1 MKKIPLYLIALLLI
15 SNVFTW
21 WIIVDF
27 RMAKETVAF
36 LNVGQGDAELINNT
50 AGNILID
57 AGPNNKILFE
67 LGKIL
72 PFYERTIDLFILSH
86 PNKDHFNGL
95 FEILDKYKIRAVMLN
110 NFTYPSSSF
119 QKLLEE
125 LKKRHI
131 LIIKGFEG
139 VRISWFTRPNFV
151 HPPQISMKFGR
162 ASENLDGPA
171 QDKLLVIYP
180 PENLIFSNDPNS
192 SCLVLDLVLET
203 NHFLFTGD
211 IGSAQEKKLFS
222 FFASLKDQFKVLK
235 VAHHGSNYSSS
246 DLFLKTLKPQIA
258 IIEVGENSYNHP
270 HPEVLKR
277 LNEIGAQIFRTDING
292 TIQFIYDNKLKIKA
306 ENF

>member
-1 MKKIPLYLIALLLI
+1 MPKRYLFLLLFLLLA
-15 SNVFTW
+15 NVFTW

-27 RMAKETVAF
+27 RMVKETVTF
-36 LNVGQGDAELINNT
+36 LNVGQGDAELIKNA

-72 PFYERTIDLFILSH
+72 PFYDRTIDLFILSH
-86 PNKDHFNGL
+86 PNKDHFNGF

-139 VRISWFTRPNFV
+139 VRISW
-151 HPPQISMKFGR
+151 
-162 ASENLDGPA
+162 PA
-171 QDKLLVIYP
+171 CADMSACADRQKQDKLLVIYP
-180 PENLIFSNDPNS
+180 PENLIFSNDLNN
-192 SCLVLDLVLET
+192 SCLVLDLALGT

-211 IGSAQEKKLFS
+211 ISSTQEKKFS
-222 FFASLKDQFKVLK
+222 SFLASLKDQFKVLK

-246 DLFLKTLKPQIA
+246 DLFLKTFNPQVA
-258 IIEVGENSYNHP
+258 IIEVGENSYNQP
-270 HPEVLKR
+270 HPDVLKR
-277 LNEIGAQIFRTDING
+277 LNDIGTQIFRTDINNA
-292 TIQFIYDNKLKIKA
+292 IQFLIDKTGVLIVK
-306 ENF
+306 

>member
-1 MKKIPLYLIALLLI
+1 MSKRYLFFLLFLLLT
-15 SNVFTW
+15 NVFTW
-21 WIIVDF
+21 WIIIDF
-27 RMAKETVAF
+27 RMEKETVAF
-36 LNVGQGDAELINNT
+36 LNVGQGDAELIRNA

-72 PFYERTIDLFILSH
+72 PFYDRTIDLFILSH

-95 FEILDKYKIRAVMLN
+95 FEILDKYKIKAVMLN

-139 VRISWFTRPNFV
+139 VSISW
-151 HPPQISMKFGR
+151 
-162 ASENLDGPA
+162 PA
-171 QDKLLVIYP
+171 CAGGQTQDKLLVIYP
-180 PENLIFSNDPNS
+180 PENLLFSNDPNN
-192 SCLVLDLVLET
+192 SCLVLNLALA
-203 NHFLFTGD
+203 NNQFLFTGD
-211 IGSAQEKKLFS
+211 ISSTQEKKLSS
-222 FFASLKDQFKVLK
+222 FLASLKDQFKVLK

-246 DLFLKTLKPQIA
+246 DLFLKTFKPKIA
-258 IIEVGENSYNHP
+258 IIEVGENSYNQP
-270 HPEVLKR
+270 HPDVLKR
-277 LNEIGAQIFRTDING
+277 LNDIGAQIFRTDIND

>member
-1 MKKIPLYLIALLLI
+1 MSKSSSFFLIFLLVANI
-15 SNVFTW
+15 FTW

-27 RMAKETVAF
+27 QTTKETVAF
-36 LNVGQGDAELINNT
+36 LNVGQGDAELISNA

-72 PFYERTIDLFILSH
+72 PFYDRTIDLFILSH

-95 FEILDKYKIRAVMLN
+95 FEILDKYKIKAVMLN

-131 LIIKGFEG
+131 LIIQGFEG
-139 VRISWFTRPNFV
+139 VSINW
-151 HPPQISMKFGR
+151 QK
-162 ASENLDGPA
+162 

-180 PENLIFSNDPNS
+180 PENLLFSNNPNN
-192 SCLVLDLVLET
+192 SCLVLNLALA
-203 NHFLFTGD
+203 NNQFLFTGD
-211 IGSAQEKKLFS
+211 ISSTQEKKLSS
-222 FFASLKDQFKVLK
+222 FLASLKDQFKVLK

-246 DLFLKTLKPQIA
+246 DLFLQAFNPRLA
-258 IIEVGENSYNHP
+258 IIEVGENSYNQP

-277 LNEIGAQIFRTDING
+277 LNEIGAQIFRTDVNG
-292 TIQFIYDNKLKIKA
+292 TIQFFIDKTGALIVK
-306 ENF
+306 

>member
-1 MKKIPLYLIALLLI
+1 MSKSSSFFLIFLLLANI
-15 SNVFTW
+15 FTW

-27 RMAKETVAF
+27 RMEKETVAF
-36 LNVGQGDAELINNT
+36 LNVGQGDAELIRNA

-72 PFYERTIDLFILSH
+72 PFYDRTIDLFILSH
-86 PNKDHFNGL
+86 PNKDHFNGF
-95 FEILDKYKIRAVMLN
+95 FEILDKYKIRAVLLN

-139 VRISWFTRPNFV
+139 VRINWPACAGGSV
-151 HPPQISMKFGR
+151 CAGR
-162 ASENLDGPA
+162 QAEK
-171 QDKLLVIYP
+171 KLLVVYP
-180 PENLIFSNDPNS
+180 PENLIFSNNLND
-192 SCLVLDLVLET
+192 SCLVLDLALKT

-211 IGSAQEKKLFS
+211 ISSTQEKKLSS
-222 FFASLKDQFKVLK
+222 FLTSLKDQIKVLK

-246 DLFLKTLKPQIA
+246 DLFLKTFKPKVA
-258 IIEVGENSYNHP
+258 VIEVGENTYNQP
-270 HPEVLKR
+270 HPDVLKR
-277 LNEIGAQIFRTDING
+277 LNDIGAQIFRTDINN
-292 TIQFIYDNKLKIKA
+292 TIQFIL
-306 ENF
+306 ENNSLNIEIEDSN

>member
-1 MKKIPLYLIALLLI
+1 MSKSSSFFLIFLLLANI
-15 SNVFTW
+15 FTW

-27 RMAKETVAF
+27 RMEKETVAF
-36 LNVGQGDAELINNT
+36 LNVGQGDAELIRNA

-72 PFYERTIDLFILSH
+72 PFYDRTIDLFILSH
-86 PNKDHFNGL
+86 PNKDHFNGF
-95 FEILDKYKIRAVMLN
+95 FEILDKYKIRAVLLN

-139 VRISWFTRPNFV
+139 VRINW
-151 HPPQISMKFGR
+151 Q
-162 ASENLDGPA
+162 AEE
-171 QDKLLVIYP
+171 KLLVVYP
-180 PENLIFSNDPNS
+180 PENLIFSNNLND
-192 SCLVLDLVLET
+192 SCLVLDLALET

-211 IGSAQEKKLFS
+211 ISSTQEKKLSS
-222 FFASLKDQFKVLK
+222 FLASLKDQIKVLK

-246 DLFLKTLKPQIA
+246 DLFLKTFKPKVA
-258 IIEVGENSYNHP
+258 VIEVGENTYNQP
-270 HPEVLKR
+270 HPDVLKR
-277 LNEIGAQIFRTDING
+277 LNDIGAQIFRTDINN
-292 TIQFIYDNKLKIKA
+292 TIQFIL
-306 ENF
+306 ENNSLNIEIEDSN

>member
-1 MKKIPLYLIALLLI
+1 MSKRYLFFLLFLLLT
-15 SNVFTW
+15 NVFTW
-21 WIIVDF
+21 WIIIDF
-27 RMAKETVAF
+27 RMEKETVAF
-36 LNVGQGDAELINNT
+36 LNVGQGDAELIRNA

-72 PFYERTIDLFILSH
+72 PFYDRTIDLFILSH

-95 FEILDKYKIRAVMLN
+95 FEILDKYKIRAVLLN

-139 VRISWFTRPNFV
+139 VSISW
-151 HPPQISMKFGR
+151 
-162 ASENLDGPA
+162 PA
-171 QDKLLVIYP
+171 CAGGQTQDKLLVIYP
-180 PENLIFSNDPNS
+180 PENLLFSNDPNN
-192 SCLVLDLVLET
+192 SCLVLNLALA
-203 NHFLFTGD
+203 NNQFLFTGD
-211 IGSAQEKKLFS
+211 ISSTQEKKLSS
-222 FFASLKDQFKVLK
+222 FLASLKDQFKVLK

-246 DLFLKTLKPQIA
+246 DLFLKTFKPKIA
-258 IIEVGENSYNHP
+258 IIEVGENSYNQP
-270 HPEVLKR
+270 HPDVLKR
-277 LNEIGAQIFRTDING
+277 LNDIGAQIFRTDIND

>member
-1 MKKIPLYLIALLLI
+1 
-15 SNVFTW
+15 
-21 WIIVDF
+21 
-27 RMAKETVAF
+27 MAKETVAF
-36 LNVGQGDAELINNT
+36 LNVGQGDAELISNA

-95 FEILDKYKIRAVMLN
+95 FEILDKYKIRAVLLN

-139 VRISWFTRPNFV
+139 ARISWQKP
-151 HPPQISMKFGR
+151 
-162 ASENLDGPA
+162 
-171 QDKLLVIYP
+171 DKLLVIYP
-180 PENLIFSNDPNS
+180 PENLIFSNDPNN
-192 SCLVLDLVLET
+192 SCLVLDLALET
-203 NHFLFTGD
+203 NHFLFAGD
-211 IGSAQEKKLFS
+211 ISSTQEKKLFS

-246 DLFLKTLKPQIA
+246 DLFLKTFKPQIA
-258 IIEVGENSYNHP
+258 VIEVGDNSYGQP
-270 HPEVLKR
+270 HQDVLTR
-277 LNEIGAQIFRTDING
+277 LKNIGTQIFRTDVNG
-292 TIQFIYDNKLKIKA
+292 TIQFILDNDNRLKMKLGNTSI
-306 ENF
+306 NLP

>member
-1 MKKIPLYLIALLLI
+1 MSKSSSFFLILLFLA
-15 SNVFTW
+15 NVFTW

-27 RMAKETVAF
+27 RMEKETVAF
-36 LNVGQGDAELINNT
+36 LNVGQGDAELIRNA

-72 PFYERTIDLFILSH
+72 PFYDRTIDLFILSH
-86 PNKDHFNGL
+86 PNKDHFNGF
-95 FEILDKYKIRAVMLN
+95 FEILDKYKIRAVLLN

-139 VRISWFTRPNFV
+139 VRINW
-151 HPPQISMKFGR
+151 
-162 ASENLDGPA
+162 PA
-171 QDKLLVIYP
+171 CAGGQTEEKLLVVYP
-180 PENLIFSNDPNS
+180 PENLIFSNNPNN
-192 SCLVLDLVLET
+192 SCLVLDLALET

-211 IGSAQEKKLFS
+211 ISSAQEKKLSS
-222 FFASLKDQFKVLK
+222 FLASLKDQIKVLK

-246 DLFLKTLKPQIA
+246 DLFLKTFKPKIA
-258 IIEVGENSYNHP
+258 IIEVGENTYNQP
-270 HPEVLKR
+270 HPDVLKR
-277 LNEIGAQIFRTDING
+277 LNDIGAQIFRTDINS
-292 TIQFIYDNKLKIKA
+292 TIQFILENNNLNIKI
-306 ENF
+306 ENIN

>member
-1 MKKIPLYLIALLLI
+1 MSKSSSFFLIFLLLA
-15 SNVFTW
+15 NVFTW

-27 RMAKETVAF
+27 RMEKETVAF
-36 LNVGQGDAELINNT
+36 LNVGQGDAELIRNA

-86 PNKDHFNGL
+86 PNKDHFNGF
-95 FEILDKYKIRAVMLN
+95 FEILDKYKIRAVLLN

-139 VRISWFTRPNFV
+139 VRINW
-151 HPPQISMKFGR
+151 Q
-162 ASENLDGPA
+162 AEE
-171 QDKLLVIYP
+171 KLLVVYP
-180 PENLIFSNDPNS
+180 PENLIFSNNLND
-192 SCLVLDLVLET
+192 SCLVLDLALKT

-211 IGSAQEKKLFS
+211 ISSTQEKKLSS
-222 FFASLKDQFKVLK
+222 FLVSLKDQIKVLK

-246 DLFLKTLKPQIA
+246 DLFLKTFKPKVA
-258 IIEVGENSYNHP
+258 VIEVGENTYNQP
-270 HPEVLKR
+270 HPDVLKR
-277 LNEIGAQIFRTDING
+277 LQDIGSLIFRTDVNG
-292 TIQFIYDNKLKIKA
+292 TIQFFIDKTGVLIVK
-306 ENF
+306 

>member
-1 MKKIPLYLIALLLI
+1 MPKRYLLFFLFLLL

-21 WIIVDF
+21 WIIADF
-27 RMAKETVAF
+27 RMAKEAVSF
-36 LNVGQGDAELINNT
+36 LNVGQGDAELINNA

-72 PFYERTIDLFILSH
+72 PFYDRTIDLFILSH

-110 NFTYPSSSF
+110 NFTYSSSSF

-139 VRISWFTRPNFV
+139 VRISWP
-151 HPPQISMKFGR
+151 
-162 ASENLDGPA
+162 ACADGPA
-171 QDKLLVIYP
+171 CAGRQKQDKILVIYP
-180 PENLIFSNDPNS
+180 PENLIFSNDLNN

-211 IGSAQEKKLFS
+211 ISSTQEKKLSS
-222 FFASLKDQFKVLK
+222 FFASLEDQIKVLK

-246 DLFLKTLKPQIA
+246 DLFLKTLKPKVA
-258 IIEVGENSYNHP
+258 IIEVGENSYNQP
-270 HPEVLKR
+270 HPDVLKK
-277 LNEIGAQIFRTDING
+277 LKDIGTQIFRTDING
-292 TIQFIYDNKLKIKA
+292 TIQFLIDKTGVLIVKY
-306 ENF
+306 F

>member
-1 MKKIPLYLIALLLI
+1 MPKRYLFFLLFLLLA
-15 SNVFTW
+15 NVFTW

-27 RMAKETVAF
+27 RMVKETVIF
-36 LNVGQGDAELINNT
+36 LNVGQGDAELIKNA

-72 PFYERTIDLFILSH
+72 PFYDRTIDLFILSH
-86 PNKDHFNGL
+86 PNKDHFNGF

-139 VRISWFTRPNFV
+139 VRINW
-151 HPPQISMKFGR
+151 Q
-162 ASENLDGPA
+162 AEE
-171 QDKLLVIYP
+171 KLLVIYP
-180 PENLIFSNDPNS
+180 PENLIFSNDLNN
-192 SCLVLDLVLET
+192 SCLVLDLALGT

-211 IGSAQEKKLFS
+211 ISSTQEKKLSS
-222 FFASLKDQFKVLK
+222 FLASLKDQFKVLK

-246 DLFLKTLKPQIA
+246 DLFLKTFNPQVA
-258 IIEVGENSYNHP
+258 IIEVGENSYNQP
-270 HPEVLKR
+270 HPDVLKR
-277 LNEIGAQIFRTDING
+277 LNDIGAQIFRTDIND
-292 TIQFIYDNKLKIKA
+292 TIQFLIDKTRVLIVK
-306 ENF
+306 

>member
-1 MKKIPLYLIALLLI
+1 MKKAPLYLIVLLI
-15 SNVFTW
+15 IANVFTW

-27 RMAKETVAF
+27 QTTKETVAF
-36 LNVGQGDAELINNT
+36 LNVGQGDAELISNA

-72 PFYERTIDLFILSH
+72 PFYDRTIDLFILSH

-95 FEILDKYKIRAVMLN
+95 FEILDKYKIKAVMLN

-139 VRISWFTRPNFV
+139 VSISWPACA
-151 HPPQISMKFGR
+151 G
-162 ASENLDGPA
+162 GPA
-171 QDKLLVIYP
+171 CAGRQKQDKFLVIYP
-180 PENLIFSNDPNS
+180 PENLLFSNDPNN
-192 SCLVLDLVLET
+192 SCLVLDLALET

-211 IGSAQEKKLFS
+211 ISSTQEKKLSS
-222 FFASLKDQFKVLK
+222 FLASLKDQIKVLK

-246 DLFLKTLKPQIA
+246 DLFLKTLKPKVA
-258 IIEVGENSYNHP
+258 IIEVGENSYNQP
-270 HPEVLKR
+270 HPDVLKR
-277 LNEIGAQIFRTDING
+277 LQDIGSLIFRTDVNG
-292 TIQFIYDNKLKIKA
+292 TIQFLIDKTGALIVK
-306 ENF
+306 

>member
-1 MKKIPLYLIALLLI
+1 MSVVKGLFLKKEIKMSKGYLLFLLFLLLA
-15 SNVFTW
+15 NVFTW
-21 WIIVDF
+21 WIIADF

-36 LNVGQGDAELINNT
+36 LNVGQGDAELISNA

-72 PFYERTIDLFILSH
+72 PFYDRTIDLFILSH

-95 FEILDKYKIRAVMLN
+95 FEILDKYKIRAVILN

-139 VRISWFTRPNFV
+139 VRISW
-151 HPPQISMKFGR
+151 
-162 ASENLDGPA
+162 PA
-171 QDKLLVIYP
+171 CAGGQKQDKLLVIYP
-180 PENLIFSNDPNS
+180 PENLIFSNDLNN
-192 SCLVLDLVLET
+192 SCLVLDLALET

-211 IGSAQEKKLFS
+211 ISSTQEKKLSS
-222 FFASLKDQFKVLK
+222 FLASLKDQFKVLK

-246 DLFLKTLKPQIA
+246 DLFLKTLQPKVA
-258 IIEVGENSYNHP
+258 IIEVGENSYNQP
-270 HPEVLKR
+270 HPDVLKR
-277 LNEIGAQIFRTDING
+277 LQDIGSLIFRTDVNG
-292 TIQFIYDNKLKIKA
+292 TIQFFIDKTGALIVK
-306 ENF
+306 

>member
-1 MKKIPLYLIALLLI
+1 MSKPSSFFLTFLLLANI
-15 SNVFTW
+15 FTW

-27 RMAKETVAF
+27 QTTKETVAF
-36 LNVGQGDAELINNT
+36 LNVGQGDAELISNA

-72 PFYERTIDLFILSH
+72 PFYDRTIDLFILSH

-95 FEILDKYKIRAVMLN
+95 FEILDKYKIKAVMLN

-131 LIIKGFEG
+131 LIIQGFEG
-139 VRISWFTRPNFV
+139 VSISWPACA
-151 HPPQISMKFGR
+151 GR
-162 ASENLDGPA
+162 QK

-180 PENLIFSNDPNS
+180 PENLLFSNDPNN
-192 SCLVLDLVLET
+192 SCLVLNLALA
-203 NHFLFTGD
+203 NNQFLFTGD
-211 IGSAQEKKLFS
+211 ISSTQEKKLSS
-222 FFASLKDQFKVLK
+222 FLASLKDQFKVLK

-246 DLFLKTLKPQIA
+246 DLFLKTFKPKIA
-258 IIEVGENSYNHP
+258 IIEVGENSYNQP
-270 HPEVLKR
+270 HPDVLKR
-277 LNEIGAQIFRTDING
+277 LNDIGAQIFRTDIND

>member
-1 MKKIPLYLIALLLI
+1 MKKASLYLIALLLI

-21 WIIVDF
+21 WIIIDF

-36 LNVGQGDAELINNT
+36 LNVGQGDAELISNA

-72 PFYERTIDLFILSH
+72 PFYDRTLDLFILSH
-86 PNKDHFNGL
+86 PNTDHFNGL
-95 FEILDKYKIRAVMLN
+95 LEILDKYKIRAVMLN

-131 LIIKGFEG
+131 LIIEGFEG
-139 VRISWFTRPNFV
+139 VRISW
-151 HPPQISMKFGR
+151 Q
-162 ASENLDGPA
+162 A

-180 PENLIFSNDPNS
+180 PENSIFSNDPNN
-192 SCLVLDLVLET
+192 SCLVLDLALET
-203 NHFLFTGD
+203 KHFLFAGD
-211 IGSAQEKKLFS
+211 ISSAQEKKLSS
-222 FFASLKDQFKVLK
+222 FLTSLKDQFKVLK

-246 DLFLKTLKPQIA
+246 DLFLKTFKPRIA
-258 IIEVGENSYNHP
+258 IIEVGENSYNLP
-270 HPEVLKR
+270 HPDVLKR

-292 TIQFIYDNKLKIKA
+292 TIQFIYDDNKLKIKA
-306 ENF
+306 ENSWP

>member
-1 MKKIPLYLIALLLI
+1 MSKSSSFFLIFLLLA
-15 SNVFTW
+15 NVFTW

-27 RMAKETVAF
+27 RMEKETVAF
-36 LNVGQGDAELINNT
+36 LNVGQGDAELIRNA

-86 PNKDHFNGL
+86 PNKDHFNGF
-95 FEILDKYKIRAVMLN
+95 FEILDKYKIRAVLLN

-139 VRISWFTRPNFV
+139 VRINW
-151 HPPQISMKFGR
+151 Q
-162 ASENLDGPA
+162 AEE
-171 QDKLLVIYP
+171 KLLVVYP
-180 PENLIFSNDPNS
+180 PENLIFSNNLND
-192 SCLVLDLVLET
+192 SCLVLDLALKT

-211 IGSAQEKKLFS
+211 ISSTQEKKLSS
-222 FFASLKDQFKVLK
+222 FLVSLKDQIKVLK

-246 DLFLKTLKPQIA
+246 DLFLKTFKPKVA
-258 IIEVGENSYNHP
+258 VIEVGENTYNQP
-270 HPEVLKR
+270 HPDVLKR
-277 LNEIGAQIFRTDING
+277 LQDIGSLIFRTDVNG
-292 TIQFIYDNKLKIKA
+292 TIQFFIDKTGALIVK
-306 ENF
+306 